1 MYEINCEEC
10 GRIGFHPSRTAAEM
24 KAERHAE
31 SATGDDVG
39 GGDHECGIEPMEG

>member
-10 GRIGFHPSRTAAEM
+10 GRIGFHPSRTAAEG

-31 SATGDDVG
+31 SAADDDVDDK
-39 GGDHECGIEPMEG
+39 DHDCGIEPMT